1 MRRWLRISRLILH
14 IMRGLIICAC
24 VFPFA
29 STHRHKHEIRRW
41 SAQLLALLAV
51 KLHVHGTAEDS
62 RPLMLVANHVS
73 WLDIVSIHAV
83 LPVRFIAK
91 SEIRHWPLVGWLAE
105 RTGTL
110 FIRRARR
117 RDTALINTQARDAL
131 LAGDVVA
138 VFPEGGASDG
148 TGLLKFHSS
157 LLEPAIAVDAGVQPV
172 AIRYLRSDGSWCTEA
187 VYFERRSTWQVL
199 LAMTTQRRI
208 EAHVWYLE
216 PIRET
221 QLHRRELVAQAREA
235 IAQTLFP
242 PEQSNRIETDDDRR
256 AAER

>member
-1 MRRWLRISRLILH
+1 MLH
-14 IMRGLIICAC
+14 IVRGLLICAC
-24 VFPFA
+24 VFPFVTA
-29 STHRHKHEIRRW
+29 ARHKYEIRRW
-41 SAQLLALLAV
+41 AAQLLALLAV
-51 KLHVHGTAEDS
+51 RLHIHGAADCT

-73 WLDIVSIHAV
+73 WLDIASIHAV

-91 SEIRHWPLVGWLAE
+91 SEIRQWPLVGWLAE

-117 RDTALINTQARDAL
+117 RDTAVINTQAKEAL

-148 TGLLKFHSS
+148 TDLHQFHSS
-157 LLEPAIAVDAGVQPV
+157 LLEPAIAVGAGVQPI

-187 VYFERRSTWQVL
+187 VYFDRRSTWQVL
-199 LAMTTQRRI
+199 LAMTTQRVI
-208 EAHVWYLE
+208 EAHVWFLQ
-216 PIRET
+216 PIRDT
-221 QLHRRELVAQAREA
+221 QLNRRELVALARET

-242 PEQSNRIETDDDRR
+242 AAPSNHTEKADDRR
-256 AAER
+256 AARH

>member
-14 IMRGLIICAC
+14 IVRGLLICAC

-29 STHRHKHEIRRW
+29 SVARHKYEIRRW
-41 SAQLLALLAV
+41 SAQLLGLLAV
-51 KLHVHGTAEDS
+51 RLHVHGAADES

-73 WLDIVSIHAV
+73 WLDIASINAV

-91 SEIRHWPLVGWLAE
+91 SEIRQWPLVGWLAE
-105 RTGTL
+105 CTRTL

-117 RDTALINTQARDAL
+117 RDTAVINTQAKEAL

-157 LLEPAIAVDAGVQPV
+157 LLEPAIAVQANVQPV
-172 AIRYLRSDGSWCTEA
+172 AIRYLRSDGSLCTEA
-187 VYFERRSTWQVL
+187 VYFDRRSTWHVL

-208 EAHVWYLE
+208 EAHVWFLQ
-216 PIRET
+216 PIDA
-221 QLHRRELVAQAREA
+221 QLHRRELVAQARAA

-242 PEQSNRIETDDDRR
+242 GAPSNHTETRADRR